1 MNEVVIVCLSWL
13 ILIPVTIG
21 VLELIDYI
29 IAKKR
34 GKEVQY
40 VYKSRKLNKTINVD
54 KVGEQR
60 I

>member
-29 IAKKR
+29 VVKKR

-54 KVGEQR
+54 KVGE
-60 I
+60 